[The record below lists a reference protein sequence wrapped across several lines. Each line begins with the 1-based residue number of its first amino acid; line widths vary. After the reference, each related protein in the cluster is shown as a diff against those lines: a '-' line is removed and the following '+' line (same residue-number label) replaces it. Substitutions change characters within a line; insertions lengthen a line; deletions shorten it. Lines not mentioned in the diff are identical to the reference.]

1 MNDIKSNYMKSAL
14 FIISIVTSLSIFGVS
29 QVQQPMGDS
38 TDDCVIAI
46 VDGKT
51 LLEKDRA
58 NLRAVIF
65 SELLNKYAK
74 ERKIDTTENE
84 IDLFLRAKEEKENH
98 AQKESER
105 EKDHLLKELKNPS
118 LSEEMRLT
126 IDSKLKTIE
135 DSLRAAKE
143 MKKGAEKMREQLRP
157 MMRNMAK
164 QWIMKWKINK
174 SLYEKYGGRV
184 VFQQTGV
191 EPIDAY
197 RDFLRDQEKTG
208 SFKITSEAEKV
219 LFWDYFTNEKIH
231 TFSEDKDALR
241 LIATPWWLLK

>member
-1 MNDIKSNYMKSAL
+1 MKSAL
-14 FIISIVTSLSIFGVS
+14 FIISIVTSLSIFGVT

-38 TDDCVIAI
+38 IDGSVIAI

-74 ERKIDTTENE
+74 ERKIDTTEDE
-84 IDLFLRAKEEKENH
+84 IDLFLRTKEEKENH

-118 LSEEMRLT
+118 MSDATRLT

-143 MKKGAEKMREQLRP
+143 MKEGAEKMREQLRP

-174 SLYEKYGGRV
+174 SLYKKYGGRV

-197 RDFLRDQEKTG
+197 RDFLRDQEKAG
-208 SFKITSEAEKV
+208 SFKIMSEAEKV
-219 LFWDYFTNEKIH
+219 LFWDYFTNEKMH
-231 TFSEDKDALR
+231 TFSEEKDAFR
-241 LIATPWWLLK
+241 LIETPWWLLK